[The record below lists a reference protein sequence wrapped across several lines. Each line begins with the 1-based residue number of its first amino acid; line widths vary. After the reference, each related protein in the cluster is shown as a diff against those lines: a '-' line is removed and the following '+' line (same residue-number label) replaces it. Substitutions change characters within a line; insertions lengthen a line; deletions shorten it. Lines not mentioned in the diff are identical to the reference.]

1 MSVRYGFGV
10 TIFLAR
16 HAHAGKRSEW
26 KGDDEV
32 RPLSPR
38 GQQQA
43 IDLLAVIENAPV
55 GVILSSPFVR
65 CVQTVEPLSESIGVS
80 ITPHDSFTEGA
91 SPDEAYALLLALDE
105 VDGLACSHGDLIPP
119 LLRRLVAD
127 GMDTDGPLIDQKG
140 SIWIIETR
148 NGRPFHGRYVPPTA

>member
-1 MSVRYGFGV
+1 M

-26 KGDDEV
+26 VGDDEV

-43 IDLLAVIENAPV
+43 IDLLAVIDHAPV

-65 CVQTVEPLSESIGVS
+65 CVQTVEPLSASIGVP
-80 ITPHDSFTEGA
+80 ITAHDAFTEGA
-91 SPDEAYALLLALDE
+91 SPDAAYALLLALDE

-119 LLRRLVAD
+119 LLKQLVAD
-127 GMDTDGPLIDQKG
+127 GMDSDGPLIDQKG
-140 SIWIIETR
+140 SVWIIETR
-148 NGRPFHGRYVPPTA
+148 NGRPFRGRYVPPSS